1 MTYADVKIK
10 YGQYIPADPED
21 DKTYNATLHT
31 FFRDYAH
38 ANRALAAI
46 SNEITGKLHPLNEG
60 SSSLSGAPR
69 YHVTHEGSLS
79 GIQIKEYLST
89 IVQRGG
95 EIYEVFL

>member
-46 SNEITGKLHPLNEG
+46 PNEITGKLHPLMNTKG
-60 SSSLSGAPR
+60 LM
-69 YHVTHEGSLS
+69 
-79 GIQIKEYLST
+79 
-89 IVQRGG
+89 GG
-95 EIYEVFL
+95 LYWPDDGDVDPA